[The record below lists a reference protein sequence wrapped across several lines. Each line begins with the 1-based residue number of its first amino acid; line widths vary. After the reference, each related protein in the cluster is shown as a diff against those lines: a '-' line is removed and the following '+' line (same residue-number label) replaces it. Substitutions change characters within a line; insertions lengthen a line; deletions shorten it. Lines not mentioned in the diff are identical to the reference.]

1 MVRAFPNVNWE
12 NCQANQNLITQVF
25 DSPDTLE
32 RLCKVSGGH
41 LRNLLSLLYSCL
53 QQDDP
58 PISRDCLE
66 RVIKQEC
73 NNLNRGIDDK
83 EWQLLREVSKT
94 KSITGHEEYNMLIR
108 DLFVFEYIDEDG
120 SWFDINP
127 ILQESP
133 KFRL

>member
-1 MVRAFPNVNWE
+1 MVIYE
-12 NCQANQNLITQVF
+12 ICY
-25 DSPDTLE
+25 
-32 RLCKVSGGH
+32 
-41 LRNLLSLLYSCL
+41 LYSSCL

-108 DLFVFEYIDEDG
+108 DLFVFEYI
-120 SWFDINP
+120 
-127 ILQESP
+127 
-133 KFRL
+133 